1 MATKTKK
8 ATPKTTAKVTA
19 TAAKGTVA
27 KKATVAKAVD
37 DQKIKLLVAE
47 NPKRGK
53 SRDRFALHRDGQTVE
68 AYIARSVKAGNTSS
82 IARADLR
89 WDVGKGLIAVQ

>member
-8 ATPKTTAKVTA
+8 ATPKTTAKVTPKA
-19 TAAKGTVA
+19 DAKVTP
-27 KKATVAKAVD
+27 KAGD

-53 SRDRFALHRDGQTVE
+53 SRDRFALYQNGQTVE
-68 AYIARSVKAGNTSS
+68 QYVARSVKAGNTIS

-89 WDVGKGLIAVQ
+89 WDLGKGLIAVQ